1 MSTTY
6 ISNANL
12 GITRTELRGEV
23 GRFLGYGR
31 TWANLNDTA
40 KEDLDSIIRRGLRQF
55 YSPPPLT
62 GKSHEWNFLRPTMD
76 LTLEADKVKTGVSVT
91 VTNAVGNVVGKATEA
106 SNPTAW
112 STFADYLLSFGGD
125 SYIGT
130 ELTSA
135 NAEAGFRP
143 NSSNAAGLTNGN
155 TVTQTKSYIMPQDFG
170 GVVGDL
176 VYHDE
181 TAQIPVRVL
190 NESRWSEIRAM
201 EPARKGRPQYVCF
214 VPASSPE
221 SDKSL
226 PNQWQAKFYPHPDK
240 TYNLR
245 LQFLQLQE
253 EYFNQGTTNGSVAD
267 DSTAVG
273 FGISTYLPVWAANSI
288 FAYVDTNGKNQEVE
302 VASATQRSIVLK
314 ANPPVA
320 SASGI
325 STWKLIPNR
334 FPGGQQHSETI
345 LSSCLAVAEEYAET
359 PSTRYRQ
366 LFQERLAASI
376 SIDGQGTTAGILG
389 RNLDRSDG
397 QGTFNKYAFA
407 DYTVTV
413 TGQTL

>member
-76 LTLEADKVKTGVSVT
+76 LTLEADKVKANVT
-91 VTNAVGNVVGKATEA
+91 IVVTNTTVASTGTATESSGA
-106 SNPTAW
+106 TAW
-112 STFADYLLSFGGD
+112 STFADYILSFDGN

-130 ELTSA
+130 ELTSGG
-135 NAEAGFRP
+135 NVAGFRP
-143 NSSNAAGLTNGN
+143 DSSVIN
-155 TVTQTKSYIMPQDFG
+155 TTAKSVTQTKSYIMPQDFG

-181 TAQIPVRVL
+181 SAQIPVRVL

-201 EPARKGRPQYVCF
+201 EPTRKGRPQYVCF

-221 SDKSL
+221 SDKNL

-253 EYFNQGTTNGSVAD
+253 EYFNQGTVNGTVAA

-273 FGISTYLPVWAANSI
+273 FGTTTYLPVWAADSI
-288 FAYVDTNGKNQEVE
+288 FAYVDSAGANQEVE
-302 VASATQRSIVLK
+302 VASATQRTLVLK
-314 ANPPVA
+314 SNPPVA
-320 SASGI
+320 SAAGI